1 MKAIAIK
8 CPAGK
13 YGLMVKFAG
22 EIYAVAADWRQ
33 AADEVWVYSD
43 SEGEWI
49 PTGRQVADYRHSSR
63 AALMDSIRDCIG
75 DDCDDDIDLDSI
87 VARAVRID
95 GRRCE

>member
-1 MKAIAIK
+1 MKAIK

-33 AADEVWVYSD
+33 AADEVWGYSD

-63 AALMDSIRDCIG
+63 AALMGSIRDCIG

-87 VARAVRID
+87 VARAARID
-95 GRRCE
+95 GRR